1 MPSRNNSKSRSTES
15 SSPEAA
21 WQCALRLLTARDYT
35 SARLREKLLARQ
47 FIADDAE
54 AAISRLEAERL
65 LDDRRFAERFA
76 VSALESGRFFGP
88 RLKMEMR
95 RRGLAAGIVDA
106 VLGELLAEH
115 DVGENLA
122 AVLERRFPGFDAAI
136 ADDREKRRVVGFLQ
150 RRGFGLGEIFK
161 AFKG

>member
-1 MPSRNNSKSRSTES
+1 MPSPSRSKSRNTES

-21 WQCALRLLTARDYT
+21 WQYALRLLTARDYT
-35 SARLREKLLARQ
+35 AARLREKLRSRQ
-47 FIADDAE
+47 FAAADVDVTIA
-54 AAISRLEAERL
+54 RLEAERL

-76 VSALESGRFFGP
+76 TSALESGRFFGP

-95 RRGLAAGIVDA
+95 RRGLAAGLVDA
-106 VLGELLAEH
+106 VLGELLAEY
-115 DVGENLA
+115 DEGENLA
-122 AVLERRFPGFDAAI
+122 AVLERRFPGFDAAK

-161 AFKG
+161 ALKA